1 MASEPEVTHLHEE
14 IDKTRSDLTE
24 KIQTLEEQV
33 RGTVLNAT
41 EKVEETIEQVT
52 STVQE
57 TVEQVKSTVDETVE
71 TAKSAVNN
79 TMENVRQ
86 TFDLEYQMRVRP
98 WTMVCGSLCV
108 GVLAGALIGRQ
119 SRGRS
124 LGRHAAASFRN
135 LGESVAG
142 GSSAAQQYVSGTR
155 PEGAPPAP
163 SEGPGLLGQ
172 LYHQFE
178 PEINQVKEM
187 AIGYAVGMLR
197 DMIKEAV
204 PVLRDKVEEV
214 MNSATTKIG
223 GEPVRGPVLQPSGE
237 GQLHDR
243 GSFGNRGPM
252 H

>member
-1 MASEPEVTHLHEE
+1 VTQLHEE

-24 KIQTLEEQV
+24 KLQTLEEQV

-57 TVEQVKSTVDETVE
+57 TVEQVKSTVGDTVE

-86 TFDLEYQMRVRP
+86 TFDLEYQVRVRP

-108 GVLAGALIGRQ
+108 GLLAGALVGRQ
-119 SRGRS
+119 TRGR
-124 LGRHAAASFRN
+124 RFRG
-135 LGESVAG
+135 LPSSTFRGPGETRAG
-142 GSSAAQQYVSGTR
+142 GATAARQYVRGAG
-155 PEGAPPAP
+155 PEGSAP
-163 SEGPGLLGQ
+163 SQGPSFLSQ

-178 PEINQVKEM
+178 PEINQVKGM
-187 AIGYAVGMLR
+187 AIGYAAGMLR
-197 DMIKEAV
+197 DMLKEAV
-204 PVLRDKVEEV
+204 PALREKVEEV
-214 MNSATTKIG
+214 MNRATTKIG

-237 GQLHDR
+237 GPEHDR
-243 GSFGNRGPM
+243 GSFRGPI

>member
-24 KIQTLEEQV
+24 KLQTLEEQV

-41 EKVEETIEQVT
+41 EKVGETIEQVT

-57 TVEQVKSTVDETVE
+57 TVEQVKSTVGDTVE
-71 TAKSAVNN
+71 TAKSAVSN

-86 TFDLEYQMRVRP
+86 TFDLEYQVRTRP

-108 GVLAGALIGRQ
+108 GLVAGALVGRQ

-124 LGRHAAASFRN
+124 LGGYVSSSFRG
-135 LGESVAG
+135 LGESLAG
-142 GSSAAQQYVSGTR
+142 SASAAQRYVTGTR
-155 PEGAPPAP
+155 PEGEPPAANQGP
-163 SEGPGLLGQ
+163 SLISQ

-178 PEINQVKEM
+178 PEIEQVKGM

-197 DMIKEAV
+197 DMLKEAL
-204 PVLRDKVEEV
+204 PALRDRVEEV
-214 MNSATTKIG
+214 MNSATTKVG
-223 GEPVRGPVLQPSGE
+223 GQPVRGPVLQPTGE
-237 GQLHDR
+237 GQAHER
-243 GSFGNRGPM
+243 GSFGGPM

>member
-1 MASEPEVTHLHEE
+1 MASEPDVTQLHQE

-24 KIQTLEEQV
+24 KLQTLEEQV

-57 TVEQVKSTVDETVE
+57 TVEQVKSTVGDTVE
-71 TAKSAVNN
+71 TAKSAVSD

-86 TFDLEYQMRVRP
+86 TFDLEYQVRTRP

-108 GVLAGALIGRQ
+108 GLLAGALVGRQ
-119 SRGRS
+119 TRGRRFGGS
-124 LGRHAAASFRN
+124 ASSSFRRPA
-135 LGESVAG
+135 ESLAG
-142 GSSAAQQYVSGTR
+142 GASAAERYVSGGR
-155 PEGAPPAP
+155 PE
-163 SEGPGLLGQ
+163 EGPGFLGQ

-204 PVLRDKVEEV
+204 PALRDKVEEV
-214 MNSATTKIG
+214 MNSATTKVG
-223 GEPVRGPVLQPSGE
+223 GQPVRGPVLQPSRE
-237 GQLHDR
+237 GPAYEH
-243 GSFGNRGPM
+243 GSFGGPM